1 MAAESAVFLAWLT
14 SKLRSFLVLSF
25 DPKVSS
31 SLADEFTSVSGVSCL
46 LLVLTGV
53 QLQGRISVSHYL
65 QAVRLRLGEAGLA
78 KRP

>member
-1 MAAESAVFLAWLT
+1 MAAVFLAWLT

-25 DPKVSS
+25 GPKVSS
-31 SLADEFTSVSGVSCL
+31 PLSDEFTSLSGVSCL
-46 LLVLTGV
+46 RLVLTRV
-53 QLQGRISVSHYL
+53 QRRGRISVSHYL